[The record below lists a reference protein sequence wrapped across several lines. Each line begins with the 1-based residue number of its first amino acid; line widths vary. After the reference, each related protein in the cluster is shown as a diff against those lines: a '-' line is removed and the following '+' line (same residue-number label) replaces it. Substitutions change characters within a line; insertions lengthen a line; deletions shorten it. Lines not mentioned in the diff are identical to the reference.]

1 MTEDGTDEALM
12 QRVAR
17 GDQAALRRLMD
28 VHMGRS
34 IRLAERVT
42 GSALEA
48 DEIAQE
54 AFMRV
59 WRHAGRFDA
68 GRARFSTWLY
78 RIVVNLA
85 LDRKR
90 RHQHLPIELAEHVPD
105 PALLAEDAL
114 LARERRRLADAALA
128 SLPERQRAAIALVY
142 LEGLSGREGAAILE
156 VSEKSFES
164 LLSRGRAACRQFT
177 AAALA
182 AGGVVDE

>member
-1 MTEDGTDEALM
+1 MTDDADDEALM

-17 GDQAALRRLMD
+17 GDEAALRRLMD
-28 VHMGRS
+28 AHMGRA
-34 IRLAERVT
+34 IRLGERIA
-42 GSALEA
+42 GSALDA

-54 AFMRV
+54 AFVRV
-59 WRHAGRFDA
+59 WRHAARFD
-68 GRARFSTWLY
+68 GRRARFTTWLY

-90 RHQHLPIELAEHVPD
+90 RRPHLPIEHAEHVPD
-105 PALLAEDAL
+105 GALSADDML
-114 LARERRRLADAALA
+114 LARERQRLAEAALA

-182 AGGVVDE
+182 AGGGSNG